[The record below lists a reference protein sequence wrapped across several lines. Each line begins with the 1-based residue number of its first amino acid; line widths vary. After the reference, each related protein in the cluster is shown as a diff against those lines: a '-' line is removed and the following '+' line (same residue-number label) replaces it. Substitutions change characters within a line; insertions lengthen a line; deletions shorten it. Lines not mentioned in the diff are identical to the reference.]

1 MYYIFSLV
9 RRYRGFMADND
20 YDASKIVV
28 LEGAQG
34 IRKRPAMYIGSTGP
48 AGALHLLY
56 EVVDNSV
63 DEAMAGFCKNIYIR
77 LTQDDTGNIAEVSD
91 DGRGI
96 PVGIMEKYGKSAL
109 EVIMTTL
116 HKGAKFENDV
126 YKVSGGLHGVG
137 LTVVN
142 ALSEF
147 TIVTVRRNGKEYRQ
161 SFSRGLPTGGLEII
175 GEAEGTGTT
184 IRFKPDAE
192 IFSSQNFD
200 SGSLKER
207 LRDTV
212 FLNPGISITLVD
224 ERFGLN
230 EEEKYYSEKG
240 VADFIAYLNKGKEAI
255 TEIISGKK
263 AEGGIVVEF
272 AIQYNTGY
280 EEKVESF
287 VNTIRTDEGGTHLT
301 GFHSALTKAV
311 SNYISRNKAS
321 AKQAERISGE
331 DVREGLAGVVS
342 VMMQDPEFEGQT
354 KEKLGNI
361 QVKALVE
368 SCVYQQL
375 SRYFEEHPQDIRMI
389 IEKASSAANARE
401 SARKARE
408 LARKK
413 SIFDDNILPGKLT
426 DCIESDPER
435 TELFIVE
442 GESAGGSSKQGR
454 DKKIQAVLPLRGKI
468 LNVEKASSEKIFDNA
483 EIKAMIAAFG
493 TGINESF
500 NPDNI
505 RYRKII
511 IMTDA
516 DVDGSHIRTLL
527 LTFFYRYMKRIIE
540 LGYVYIA
547 QPPLF
552 RVSKGKDERY
562 CYSEKELDDLT
573 SSMGK
578 VDVQRYKGLGEMN
591 QEQLWETTMNPDTRI
606 LKQVGVGDAEKADE
620 LFTILMG
627 IDVSKRR
634 KFLHEHAEEVSS
646 LDI

>member
-1 MYYIFSLV
+1 
-9 RRYRGFMADND
+9 MADND

-147 TIVTVRRNGKEYRQ
+147 TIVTVRRDGKEYRQ

>member
-1 MYYIFSLV
+1 
-9 RRYRGFMADND
+9 MADND

-63 DEAMAGFCKNIYIR
+63 DEAMAGFCKNIYIK
-77 LTQDDTGNIAEVSD
+77 LTQDDTGNVAEVSD

-96 PVGIMEKYGKSAL
+96 PVGVMEKYGKSAL

-147 TIVTVRRNGKEYRQ
+147 TVVMVRRDGKEYRQ
-161 SFSRGLPTGGLEII
+161 SFSRGLPTSGLEVI

-224 ERFGLN
+224 DRFGLN
-230 EEEKYYSEKG
+230 EEEKYYSDNG
-240 VADFIAYLNKGKEAI
+240 VADFIAFLNKGKETI

-311 SNYISRNKAS
+311 SNYMSKNKAA
-321 AKQAERISGE
+321 AKQADRISGE
-331 DVREGLAGVVS
+331 DVREGLVGVVS
-342 VMMQDPEFEGQT
+342 VMMQNPEFEGQT

-361 QVKALVE
+361 QVKTLVE

-562 CYSEKELDDLT
+562 CYSEKELDDLA

-591 QEQLWETTMNPDTRI
+591 QEQLWETTMNPETRI

-634 KFLHEHAEEVSS
+634 KFLHEHAEEVNS

>member
-1 MYYIFSLV
+1 
-9 RRYRGFMADND
+9 MADND

-311 SNYISRNKAS
+311 SNYISRNKAA

-468 LNVEKASSEKIFDNA
+468 LNVEKASIEKIFDNA

>member
-1 MYYIFSLV
+1 
-9 RRYRGFMADND
+9 MADND

-147 TIVTVRRNGKEYRQ
+147 TIVTVRRDGKEYRQ

-606 LKQVGVGDAEKADE
+606 LKQVGVGDAVKADE

>member
-1 MYYIFSLV
+1 
-9 RRYRGFMADND
+9 MADND

-147 TIVTVRRNGKEYRQ
+147 TIVTVRRDGKEYRQ

-342 VMMQDPEFEGQT
+342 VMMQDPEFGGQT

>member
-147 TIVTVRRNGKEYRQ
+147 TIVTVRRDGKEYRQ